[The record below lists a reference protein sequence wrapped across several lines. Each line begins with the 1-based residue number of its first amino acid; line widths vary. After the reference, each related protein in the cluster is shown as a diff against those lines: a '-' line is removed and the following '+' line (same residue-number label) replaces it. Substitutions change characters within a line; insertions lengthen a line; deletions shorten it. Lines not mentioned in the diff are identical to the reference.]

1 MDDERA
7 ENPEIMADFFNKR
20 VETYD
25 DHMKENVESFDQ
37 FYESISSCVA
47 KTRSKIRILD
57 IGCGTGLELKW
68 VFERAP
74 NATITAVD
82 ISSGMLHRLLNRYKE
97 HQNRIIPIQGSYL
110 NYCFNKE
117 YYDYVIAVYTLHHL
131 LPDAK
136 RELYQRIL
144 NSLKSRGIY
153 IEGDYIVSKE
163 KECEL
168 LSIYK
173 QISKKSDAVTNGSHH
188 IDIPMSLETQKHLL
202 MDAGFS
208 KMDII
213 WEKSRSAVYAARP

>member
-1 MDDERA
+1 
-7 ENPEIMADFFNKR
+7 MADFFDKR

-25 DHMKENVESFDQ
+25 DHMKGFFVES
-37 FYESISSCVA
+37 YESISSCMS
-47 KTRSKIRILD
+47 KTKSKVRILD

-68 VFERAP
+68 IFERAP
-74 NATITAVD
+74 NAIVTAVD
-82 ISSGMLHRLLNRYKE
+82 ISSGMLRRLLNEFKE
-97 HQNRIIPIQGSYL
+97 HLDQIIPIQGSYL
-110 NYCFNKE
+110 NYCFNEK
-117 YYDYVIAVYTLHHL
+117 YYDYAIAVMTLHHL

-163 KECEL
+163 KEYEL

-173 QISKKSDAVTNGSHH
+173 QICKDNDAVTNGSHH

-208 KMDII
+208 KIDII
-213 WEKSRSAVYAARP
+213 WEKGEAAVFTARP